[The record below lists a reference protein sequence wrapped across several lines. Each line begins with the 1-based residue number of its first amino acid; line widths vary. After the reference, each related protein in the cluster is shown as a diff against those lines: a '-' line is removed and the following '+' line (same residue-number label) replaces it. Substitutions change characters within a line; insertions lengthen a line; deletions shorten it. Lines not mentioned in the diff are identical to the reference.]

1 MSGLFKLNWQDFVKG
16 LIVAALSGGL
26 GAIYGALT
34 AGEVLTATVLKTAG
48 LSAITGGV
56 GYLMKNLA
64 TNSQGQVLTPEPPK
78 TT

>member
-34 AGEVLTATVLKTAG
+34 AGEILTAAVLKTAG
-48 LSAITGGV
+48 VSALTGGV
-56 GYLMKNLA
+56 GYIIKNLT
-64 TNSQGQVLTPEPPK
+64 TNSQGQMLTPEPPK
-78 TT
+78 